1 MSFKPGALQNLT
13 VGDRVYAIP
22 SQMALVS
29 LYANRRHLEA
39 AGVSPGELE
48 TWSGFV
54 NAVRRLKGA
63 GFAPIAVGGAD
74 RWPLQHYWGAI
85 AQALAGRET
94 IDEALRGQGKGFADE
109 AFVRAGEM
117 IVELASLEPFQ
128 PGYLDDTANDAVDAV
143 VAGAATMV
151 LTGDWS
157 IPRLERTWPGGKSA
171 ALDELVRIPF
181 PPRDLAGGGLLT
193 YGGADGWVVAANA
206 PDEAVDLVK
215 ELASVESQST
225 LARLGLAVPAVPGAD
240 SLIGDP
246 LLVGVADE
254 LTLSAFH
261 QLYFDQVLGPEAGEV
276 LNDVAVALVDGDLT
290 PTRAAAEIDAAWK
303 RVRGPEPAIL
313 QPEPAE

>member
-1 MSFKPGALQNLT
+1 
-13 VGDRVYAIP
+13 
-22 SQMALVS
+22 
-29 LYANRRHLEA
+29 
-39 AGVSPGELE
+39 
-48 TWSGFV
+48 
-54 NAVRRLKGA
+54 
-63 GFAPIAVGGAD
+63 
-74 RWPLQHYWGAI
+74 
-85 AQALAGRET
+85 
-94 IDEALRGQGKGFADE
+94 
-109 AFVRAGEM
+109 
-117 IVELASLEPFQ
+117 
-128 PGYLDDTANDAVDAV
+128 
-143 VAGAATMV
+143 
-151 LTGDWS
+151 
-157 IPRLERTWPGGKSA
+157 
-171 ALDELVRIPF
+171 
-181 PPRDLAGGGLLT
+181 
-193 YGGADGWVVAANA
+193 VVAANA